1 MLPRYDKNA
10 RRKSFEQ
17 LPKGAYVVKILNA
30 VEEHSKNGTG
40 SHIKISFDIAEG
52 EYAGFYAQQYKA
64 NTNENKD
71 WPYDAVFFV
80 NIPHDNCPEWM
91 RLNYNTFFAD
101 LEDSNDGF
109 VCTDAKAMKNKV
121 IGGKFRIE
129 QTTYNGNVYDH
140 TRLYWTCVADDV
152 RNGKAGKMP
161 KDKLLDASGSAPEVN
176 EGFMNIPDNLEDEGL
191 PFN

>member
-1 MLPRYDKNA
+1 M
-10 RRKSFEQ
+10 
-17 LPKGAYVVKILNA
+17 
-30 VEEHSKNGTG
+30 
-40 SHIKISFDIAEG
+40 
-52 EYAGFYAQQYKA
+52 
-64 NTNENKD
+64 
-71 WPYDAVFFV
+71 
-80 NIPHDNCPEWM
+80 
-91 RLNYNTFFAD
+91 NYNTFFAD

-161 KDKLLDASGSAPEVN
+161 KDKLIDDKQPMP
-176 EGFMNIPDNLEDEGL
+176 EGFMQIPDSVEDEGL